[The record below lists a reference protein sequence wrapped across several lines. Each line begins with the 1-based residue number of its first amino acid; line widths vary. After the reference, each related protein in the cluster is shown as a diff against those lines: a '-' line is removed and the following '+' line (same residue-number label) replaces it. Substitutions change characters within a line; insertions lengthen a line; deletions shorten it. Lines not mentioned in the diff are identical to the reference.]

1 MIKMKS
7 AFNVLIKF
15 INGCLIVLLAFSM
28 IHCKNAK
35 KETATQKQTA
45 EQSAKPVR
53 EKPRL
58 VYDDRGNIIERHAK
72 SYRKQDESIRSV
84 DSYYYKYDEQNNLID
99 EVKES
104 YTVDGELKYKNV
116 NFYSYNDKNQRIELR
131 FFSYDKNDSLQRQAR
146 TTFEYNDLG
155 HPVKE
160 QSYFADG
167 TIKGIIIRDPNEK
180 GELLSEEYIHYN
192 PDGSK
197 KDHKKYYY
205 TEYGLGKTEDLME
218 K

>member
-1 MIKMKS
+1 MKQG
-7 AFNVLIKF
+7 FNIFFKC
-15 INGCLIVLLAFSM
+15 ISGCIIILLALFM
-28 IHCKNAK
+28 MQCKNTK
-35 KETATQKQTA
+35 KETATKKQSA
-45 EQSAKPVR
+45 AQSAKPVR
-53 EKPRL
+53 EKPKL

-72 SYRKQDESIRSV
+72 SYRKYDESIRSV
-84 DSYYYKYDEQNNLID
+84 DSYYYKYDERDNLI
-99 EVKES
+99 EEIKES

-160 QSYFADG
+160 QSYYTDG
-167 TIKGIIIRDPNEK
+167 TIKGTIIREPNEK

-192 PDGSK
+192 PDGTK

-205 TEYGLGKTEDLME
+205 TKYGLEKTEDLME

>member
-1 MIKMKS
+1 MKS
-7 AFNVLIKF
+7 TVNILIKL

-35 KETATQKQTA
+35 KETTTEKQST
-45 EQSAKPVR
+45 EQSTKSVR
-53 EKPRL
+53 EEPRL

-72 SYRKQDESIRSV
+72 SYRKRDESVRSV
-84 DSYYYKYDEQNNLID
+84 DSYYYKYDERNNLID
-99 EVKES
+99 ETKES

-116 NFYSYNDKNQRIELR
+116 NFYTYNDKNQKIELR

-160 QSYFADG
+160 QNYFEDG
-167 TIKGIIIRDPNEK
+167 TVKGIIIRDPDEK
-180 GELLSEEYIHYN
+180 GALQSEEYIHYN
-192 PDGSK
+192 PDGTK

-205 TEYGLGKTEDLME
+205 TEYGLGKTEDLM
-218 K
+218 KK